1 MGSRLSGVVVT
12 MSQTGRETSAVRVVV
27 RKEREGRGKSVL
39 GFLERSGL
47 EARISDVG
55 EAFWAG
61 HGSESDGD
69 KYSWPEPRLGK
80 RA

>member
-1 MGSRLSGVVVT
+1 MCV
-12 MSQTGRETSAVRVVV
+12 AD
-27 RKEREGRGKSVL
+27 RKEREGRGKSSL

-55 EAFWAG
+55 GAFWAG
-61 HGSESDGD
+61 HESESDGE

-80 RA
+80 RT